1 MRNRNGA
8 IYLRVG
14 ELSPSVTP
22 ETDARTWAMRLASEG
37 VICFGTGQLLFVLPE
52 HAVEAVGRAVT
63 EPGLRPGVRPW
74 VEGGHAVTHHTND
87 LSLPEVERVLRVEP
101 KDSFFLTRR

>member
-8 IYLRVG
+8 IYLRVR

-52 HAVEAVGRAVT
+52 HAVEAVGREVT
-63 EPGLRPGVRPW
+63 EPG
-74 VEGGHAVTHHTND
+74 THRCGPAFDRGSKEDT
-87 LSLPEVERVLRVEP
+87 P
-101 KDSFFLTRR
+101 

>member
-22 ETDARTWAMRLASEG
+22 ETDASTWAMRPASEG
-37 VICFGTGQLLFVLPE
+37 VICFGTGQSLYVLPE
-52 HAVEAVGRAVT
+52 QAVEAAGRAVT
-63 EPGLRPGVRPW
+63 EPG
-74 VEGGHAVTHHTND
+74 THRCGPLFD
-87 LSLPEVERVLRVEP
+87 RGSK
-101 KDSFFLTRR
+101 KDTP

>member
-22 ETDARTWAMRLASEG
+22 ETDASTWAMRLASEG
-37 VICFGTGQLLFVLPE
+37 VICFGTGQLPFVLPE

-63 EPGLRPGVRPW
+63 ESG
-74 VEGGHAVTHHTND
+74 THRCGPAFDRGSKEDT
-87 LSLPEVERVLRVEP
+87 P
-101 KDSFFLTRR
+101 